1 MAKSIYVLKQ
11 EVERLEAEYA
21 TLPPSF
27 MAPTLTERDNLIARY
42 NRVTKELDEAR
53 KNLAKAEELNAR
65 LLANVKVKP
74 QPTETVEVPMIEVTD
89 DPIELVENS
98 EEDISEEEE

>member
-1 MAKSIYVLKQ
+1 MAKSIYALKQ

-21 TLPPSF
+21 ALPPSF
-27 MAPTLTERDNLIARY
+27 MAPTLTDRDNLIAHY

-65 LLANVKVKP
+65 LLANVKIKS
-74 QPTETVEVPMIEVTD
+74 QPEENADVSMVGVAD
-89 DPIELVENS
+89 DAVELVENS
-98 EEDISEEEE
+98 EATVEEEE

>member
-1 MAKSIYVLKQ
+1 MAKSIYALKQ

-21 TLPPSF
+21 ALPPSF

-65 LLANVKVKP
+65 LLANTKVNP
-74 QPTETVEVPMIEVTD
+74 QPTETVEVPTIEVVD
-89 DPIELVENS
+89 DPIELTENS
-98 EEDISEEEE
+98 EEAIVEEEE

>member
-1 MAKSIYVLKQ
+1 MAKSIYALKQ

-21 TLPPSF
+21 ALPPSF

-65 LLANVKVKP
+65 LLASAKIKSQSKENANVSM
-74 QPTETVEVPMIEVTD
+74 VEVAD
-89 DPIELVENS
+89 DITELTENS
-98 EEDISEEEE
+98 EATVEEEK

>member
-1 MAKSIYVLKQ
+1 MAKSIYALKQ

-21 TLPPSF
+21 ALPPSF

-42 NRVTKELDEAR
+42 NRITKELDEAR

-65 LLANVKVKP
+65 LLANAKIRP
-74 QPTETVEVPMIEVTD
+74 QPEENVDVSMAEVAD
-89 DPIELVENS
+89 DAAELVENS
-98 EEDISEEEE
+98 EEATVEEEE